1 MSDLPMGFEA
11 DVAPAPI
18 PDERLSWVDDLP
30 SAVLDIHSTIAEFG
44 GGVWLVGGAVR
55 EAMRGRVPKD
65 HDIATSLNPDEIEEL
80 FEQTIPTGKQFGT
93 MTVVMDG
100 INHEV
105 TTLRCESGYQDGR
118 HPDSVEMT
126 TSLALD
132 LERRDFTIN
141 AMAVDI
147 GRRELYDPHSGLSD
161 LAAHRLRAVGSASL
175 RLSEDGL
182 RVMRAYRFLDQGD
195 GADWN
200 TDLEL
205 ELAMIERQNMLQ
217 NVAMERI
224 WQEFLR
230 ISSAPNAGRVL
241 ARMAKDGVLDLII
254 GGHTADDD
262 RRIRVLRS
270 VSTQIAAEM
279 RFAVLLKDRD
289 KDAAFATL
297 KRLKAPNA
305 FITGVVKFH
314 SWLGTAPIDSDEG
327 LMRLFRNTVGE
338 DINEFLA
345 LDEAWQNEWTDV
357 RKGAFEDLKAR
368 LRSIPINSCT
378 EPLADGNWLMRQTG
392 IEQGRRL
399 GRLKNWLHR
408 VQIERDLSTLEEVES
423 VLCTLPWQ
431 HGDENEWPTMT
442 WP

>member
-1 MSDLPMGFEA
+1 
-11 DVAPAPI
+11 
-18 PDERLSWVDDLP
+18 
-30 SAVLDIHSTIAEFG
+30 VLNIHSTIAAVG
-44 GGVWLVGGAVR
+44 GGIWLVGGAVR

-65 HDIATSLNPDEIEEL
+65 HDIATTLQPDEIEEL
-80 FEQTIPTGKQFGT
+80 FEHTIPTGKQFGT
-93 MTVVMDG
+93 MTVVVDG

-118 HPDSVEMT
+118 HPDSVDLT
-126 TSLALD
+126 DSLSLD

-147 GRRELYDPHSGLSD
+147 GRKELYDPHSGLSD
-161 LAAHRLRAVGSASL
+161 LAAPRLRAVGSASL

-195 GADWN
+195 GAEWR

-205 ELAMIERQNMLQ
+205 ELAMMERQDMLQ

-224 WQEFLR
+224 WHEFRR
-230 ISSAPNAGRVL
+230 ISSAPDAGRVL

-254 GGHTADDD
+254 GGNTAVDD

-270 VSTQIAAEM
+270 ISVSIVAEM

-289 KDAAFATL
+289 KDGMIATL

-305 FITGVVKFH
+305 FIARAVEFH

-345 LDEAWQNEWTDV
+345 IDEAWQNEWEDI
-357 RKGAFEDLKAR
+357 REGAFEDLRTK
-368 LRSIPINSCT
+368 LRTIPRNRHT
-378 EPLADGNWLMRQTG
+378 EPLADGNWLMQQTG
-392 IEQGRRL
+392 LGQGRRL

-408 VQIERDLSTLEEVES
+408 IQIERDLASLEEVEEI
-423 VLCTLPWQ
+423 LCTLPWQ
-431 HGDENEWPTMT
+431 HGDENKWPSMT

>member
-1 MSDLPMGFEA
+1 MSDLPRGLAA

-18 PDERLSWVDDLP
+18 PAERLSWVEDLP
-30 SAVLDIHSTIAEFG
+30 PSVLNIHSTIAAVG
-44 GGVWLVGGAVR
+44 GGIWLVGGAVR

-65 HDIATSLNPDEIEEL
+65 HDIATTLQPDEIEEL
-80 FEQTIPTGKQFGT
+80 FEHTIPTGKQFGT
-93 MTVVMDG
+93 MTVVVDG

-118 HPDSVEMT
+118 HPDSVDLT
-126 TSLALD
+126 DSLSLD

-147 GRRELYDPHSGLSD
+147 GRKELYDPHSGLSD

-195 GADWN
+195 GAEWR

-205 ELAMIERQNMLQ
+205 ELAMMERQDMLQ

-224 WQEFLR
+224 WHEFRR
-230 ISSAPNAGRVL
+230 ISSAPDAGRVL

-254 GGHTADDD
+254 GGNTAVDD

-270 VSTQIAAEM
+270 ISVSIVAEM

-289 KDAAFATL
+289 KDGMIATL

-305 FITGVVKFH
+305 FIARAVEFH

-345 LDEAWQNEWTDV
+345 IDEAWQNEWEDI
-357 RKGAFEDLKAR
+357 REGAFEDLRTK
-368 LRSIPINSCT
+368 LRTIPRNRHT
-378 EPLADGNWLMRQTG
+378 EPLADGNWLMQQTG
-392 IEQGRRL
+392 LGQGRRL

-408 VQIERDLSTLEEVES
+408 IQIERDLASLEEVEEI
-423 VLCTLPWQ
+423 LCTLPWQ
-431 HGDENEWPTMT
+431 HGDENKWPSMT

>member
-1 MSDLPMGFEA
+1 MSDLPRGFAA
-11 DVAPAPI
+11 DVAPTPI
-18 PDERLSWVDDLP
+18 PAERLSWVDDLP
-30 SAVLDIHSTIAEFG
+30 TSVLNIHSTIAAAG

-55 EAMRGRVPKD
+55 EAMREREPKD
-65 HDIATSLNPDEIEEL
+65 HDLATTLKPDEIEEL
-80 FEQTIPTGKQFGT
+80 FEHTIPTGKKFGT
-93 MTVVMDG
+93 MTVVVDD

-118 HPDSVEMT
+118 HPDSIDLT
-126 TSLALD
+126 DSLSLD

-147 GRRELYDPHSGLSD
+147 GRRELYDPHLGLSD
-161 LAAHRLRAVGSASL
+161 LSAHRLRAVGSASL

-182 RVMRAYRFLDQGD
+182 RVMRAYRFLDQND
-195 GADWN
+195 GAEWN

-205 ELAMIERQNMLQ
+205 ELAMIERQDMLQ

-224 WQEFLR
+224 WHEFRR
-230 ISSAPNAGRVL
+230 ISSASGAGRVL

-254 GGHTADDD
+254 GGSTAVDD

-270 VSTQIAAEM
+270 VMIPIAAEM

-289 KDAAFATL
+289 KDAVFATL

-305 FITGVVKFH
+305 FIARVVEFH

-345 LDEAWQNEWTDV
+345 VDEAWQNEWGDI
-357 RKGAFEDLKAR
+357 REGAFEDLRSR
-368 LRSIPINSCT
+368 LRSVPRNKYT

-392 IEQGRRL
+392 LGKGRRL

-408 VQIERDLSTLEEVES
+408 IQIERDLTSLEEVEG